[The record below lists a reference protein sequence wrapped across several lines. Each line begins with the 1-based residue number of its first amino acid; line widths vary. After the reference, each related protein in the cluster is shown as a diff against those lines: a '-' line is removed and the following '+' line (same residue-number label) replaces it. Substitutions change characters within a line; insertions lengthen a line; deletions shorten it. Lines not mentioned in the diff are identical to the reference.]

1 MDETAPL
8 GKIYFLNTGMSDCI
22 LLESEGD
29 YALIDAAEDT
39 DYPKNKPH
47 LKYKGYED
55 TVVDFLLRR
64 CRGADG
70 RATLD
75 FVLGTHAHSDHL
87 GGFDTVA
94 LHEEIRI
101 SEAYLRPYDPGRV
114 NHMER
119 KFWDNQEVHDQMRE
133 ALDKKGVPV
142 CEDFD
147 GKQLSLGAMQL
158 TFFYCGIHNSLPIRY
173 GENANSVVTLLEAGG
188 TRALLAA
195 DMNYKT
201 GDEKRIGRAVGQI
214 DLLKVGHHGTVG
226 STSAGLLRAL
236 KPRIA
241 VVTNKRSGIFPDV
254 RLKLKR
260 VCKEIYTTVESD
272 GVCAALYANG
282 EIRMQTGIMAN
293 P

>member
-1 MDETAPL
+1 MAETAPL

-22 LLESEGD
+22 LLESEGH

-39 DYPKNKPH
+39 EYPKNKPH

-55 TVVDFLLRR
+55 TVVDFLLRH

-94 LHEEIRI
+94 LHKDIRI
-101 SEAYLRPYDPGRV
+101 LQAYLRPYDHRRV

-119 KFWDNQEVHDQMRE
+119 TFWDNREVHDQMRD
-133 ALDKKGVPV
+133 ALGRAGVPV
-142 CEDFD
+142 CGDFD

-158 TFFYCGIHNSLPIRY
+158 TFFYCGTHNTLPLRY

-188 TRALLAA
+188 TRVLLAA

-201 GDEKRIGRAVGQI
+201 GDEKRIGKAVGQV

-226 STSAGLLRAL
+226 STSVKLLRAL
-236 KPRIA
+236 RPDVA
-241 VVTNKRSGIFPDV
+241 VITNKRSGVFPDV
-254 RLKLKR
+254 WWKLR
-260 VCKEIYTTVESD
+260 RFCRDIYTTVEAD
-272 GVCAALYANG
+272 GVRVQLFG
-282 EIRMQTGIMAN
+282 EKDLRVTTGIMG
-293 P
+293 